1 MNFRWFLELQGLSPK
16 DIEDAVNEARQ
27 VVRVTRGVADF
38 GATMLTK
45 LAEKSKPGKKQQIL
59 AVGALVAEKLRDGAN
74 GMLTHS
80 SRVEAPP
87 PPRAPSD
94 KQRCICYDGYSY
106 CLRDNGHKG
115 EHHFNQVHK
124 K

>member
-1 MNFRWFLELQGLSPK
+1 MNFRWFLESQGLSPK

-74 GMLTHS
+74 DMLK
-80 SRVEAPP
+80 V
-87 PPRAPSD
+87 
-94 KQRCICYDGYSY
+94 
-106 CLRDNGHKG
+106 
-115 EHHFNQVHK
+115 K